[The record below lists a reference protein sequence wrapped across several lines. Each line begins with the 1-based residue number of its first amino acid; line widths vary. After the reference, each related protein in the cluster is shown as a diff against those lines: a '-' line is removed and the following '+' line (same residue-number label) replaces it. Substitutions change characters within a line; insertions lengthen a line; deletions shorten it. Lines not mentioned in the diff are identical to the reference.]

1 LGDSPGGANMRLRSL
16 PFPLGGAIVVAFVG
30 ALLYVRP
37 SSKYLRVK
45 STYRTE
51 TLAARGLEETTVS
64 GFKNHF
70 PPNFF

>member
-1 LGDSPGGANMRLRSL
+1 MRLRSL

-45 STYRTE
+45 SIVRIVQKHS
-51 TLAARGLEETTVS
+51 LRVGWRKLPRRRGISTS
-64 GFKNHF
+64 
-70 PPNFF
+70 